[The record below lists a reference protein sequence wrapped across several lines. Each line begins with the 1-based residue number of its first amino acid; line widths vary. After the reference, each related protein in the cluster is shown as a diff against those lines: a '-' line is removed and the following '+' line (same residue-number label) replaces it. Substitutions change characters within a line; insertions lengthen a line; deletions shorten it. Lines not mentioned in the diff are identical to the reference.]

1 MSEYIE
7 MKKVFYRDV
16 VTHGMTDMNDLRKVY
31 PLGCKVPDERIA
43 KWLRTLLKAPAIESF
58 PTEWKHV
65 NRFTV
70 GADPEFVFVDAG
82 GRRVD
87 AGALEFRQ
95 GRAFGADN
103 NGRLAEIRPQ
113 PDRSTLVVTASI
125 MSTLRWMALVMPVT
139 RELEWR
145 AGAFQFNDGL
155 GGHVHFGRKSPLAG
169 GERQA
174 IPEGRTVHEVS
185 ALDTLNSL
193 LTQAGIYPLE
203 EVRRRI
209 NGDAHGQIYGR
220 NGDVR
225 AQNYGYEYRTFP
237 SWLDNPWSAFFTMT
251 LAKLAVHKPE
261 LLQRMAVDDRAKNKV
276 ANLLAYYKGTDDDA
290 ALAYRTFLR
299 IGLPQH
305 YGGDFKK
312 RWGAEYPMTAKT
324 AVQVVP
330 GAIRASED
338 EIKDMFHHLATGS
351 NLATRIP
358 EPAWGPTTPPRG
370 FFQVL
375 DIVNTTHVRGL
386 GELLSDAAMPEELK
400 RVRFMADDRIPGIQI
415 SPPLLRF
422 MPSDWK
428 QRIRQAAGY
437 NVSMRVAYSGEDD
450 YHTPEIRI
458 CRGFREPG
466 GMKTCK
472 KILYSGA
479 FPVFPIRTVAQDSY
493 LRYQQEIRSK
503 QLKGKVLYET
513 KEG

>member
-7 MKKVFYRDV
+7 MKKVFYKDV
-16 VTHGMTDMNDLRKVY
+16 VTHGMKDLSDLKKVY
-31 PLGCKVPDERIA
+31 PLGCRVPDERIS
-43 KWLRTLLKAPAIESF
+43 KWLKTLLKPPAVDGF
-58 PTEWKHV
+58 PVEWKHV

-70 GADPEFVFVDAG
+70 GADPEFVFVNNAAQ
-82 GRRVD
+82 RVD
-87 AGALEFRQ
+87 ASTLEFRQ

-125 MSTLRWMALVMPVT
+125 MSTLRWMALVMPAT
-139 RELEWR
+139 RSLEWR

-155 GGHVHFGRKSPLAG
+155 GGHVHFGRKGPLVNEGNHA
-169 GERQA
+169 R
-174 IPEGRTVHEVS
+174 PEGRTIHEVA
-185 ALDTLNSL
+185 ALDTLNAL
-193 LTQAGIYPLE
+193 LLASGIYPAD
-203 EVRRRI
+203 EVRRRT

-220 NGDVR
+220 NGDIR

-251 LAKLAVHKPE
+251 LAKLAVHNPE

-276 ANLLAYYKGTDDDA
+276 ANLLAYYKGVDDDA
-290 ALAYRTFLR
+290 ALAYRTYLR

-305 YGGDFKK
+305 YGGDFKT
-312 RWGAEYPMTAKT
+312 RWGAEYPVTAKT

-330 GAIRASED
+330 GVIKASDD
-338 EIKDMFHHLATGS
+338 EIKDMFHHLGTGTE
-351 NLATRIP
+351 LATRIP

-375 DIVNTTHVRGL
+375 DMVNTVHVRGL
-386 GELLSDAAMPEELK
+386 GELLSEAAMPEELK
-400 RVRFMADDRIPGIQI
+400 RVRFTADDRIPGIQV
-415 SPPLLRF
+415 SPLLLRY

-428 QRIRQAAGY
+428 QRIWKAAGSH
-437 NVSMRVAYSGEDD
+437 VPLRVAHGED
-450 YHTPEIRI
+450 YRTPEIRI
-458 CRGFREPG
+458 CRVFREPS
-466 GMKTCK
+466 GMKTGR

-479 FPVFPIRTVAQDSY
+479 FPIFPIKTVAQDSY
-493 LRYQQEIRSK
+493 SRYQQRMSK
-503 QLKGKVLYET
+503 KEMKGKVLYST